1 MRKLS
6 VNDLWISS
14 WILRRQR
21 RPLPSSL
28 LSPCHS
34 PVWNSCLPSFAY
46 SVVRFQEPQTLGY
59 PEHQAQ
65 DFWWRWGHGG
75 GSWDEYPPRD
85 PHLRL
90 GHVFLPF
97 DDVSTRGAGAVGIA
111 SSRWVT
117 SPLTEV
123 RGGSIKGGNSEMMT

>member
-34 PVWNSCLPSFAY
+34 PVWDSCLPSFAY

-65 DFWWRWGHGG
+65 DFWWRCGHGG

-90 GHVFLPF
+90 GHVFCL
-97 DDVSTRGAGAVGIA
+97 STMFLRGVLGQRGPHQAVGLLP
-111 SSRWVT
+111 R
-117 SPLTEV
+117 
-123 RGGSIKGGNSEMMT
+123 